1 MSYTPGNASL
11 FTIGCRLN
19 QADSSLISD
28 RLERDGWKIVRHDYD
43 GRIDLF
49 VVNTCTVTGSASQKS
64 RQAVRRFRKNHPEA
78 CIVVTGC
85 SAEMDKSS
93 WNEEPAVDL
102 LLTNPEKKDIGEL
115 LVNFLEKKSI
125 STGRKFSMDESVD
138 TFKEKARGR
147 FHFKSRAFLKVQEGC
162 NNFCSY
168 CIVPY
173 ARGPERSRD
182 SGEIIAD
189 FKEFLNAGFHEIV
202 LTGVNI
208 CAYNDRGKRLVDL
221 LEELCAIP
229 GDFRIRLSST
239 EPHPDNM
246 ELLDVMRDNPKICRF
261 LHLSLQHGTD
271 EILKAMNRKYTAEE
285 FAQFIFSAREKIPD
299 IHLGTDIIVGFPG
312 ETDELFAKEL
322 EFVRRMAFANIHIF
336 TFSPREGTPAAEM
349 NNQVPADVAKAR
361 YRQLDV
367 LAQEQK
373 NAFVKSQ
380 LGKKL
385 NVIFERKQRDG
396 FFTGWSDNYLNV
408 RCNDL
413 NIKKNLLTQVVAEK
427 VLTDNSILAG
437 LI

>member
-85 SAEMDKSS
+85 SAEIDKSS
-93 WNEEPAVDL
+93 WIKEPAVDL

-182 SGEIIAD
+182 SGEVITD

-239 EPHPDNM
+239 EPHPNNM

-285 FAQFIFSAREKIPD
+285 FAQFIFAAREKIPD

-312 ETDELFAKEL
+312 ETDELFAEEL

-349 NNQVPADVAKAR
+349 KNQIPADVAKAR
-361 YRQLDV
+361 YRQLNV

-373 NAFVKSQ
+373 KAFVESQ
-380 LGKKL
+380 LGKTL
-385 NVIFERKQRDG
+385 EVIFERKQRDG

-408 RCNDL
+408 RCDDAS
-413 NIKKNLLTQVVAEK
+413 IKKNLQTQVVAEK
-427 VLTDNSILAG
+427 VLADNSILAK
-437 LI
+437 LV